1 MHKYVVPAHYYLL
14 YTGRCGGGSGGR
26 LAVSHCFRKV
36 GDHIK
41 VTCHICMGA
50 KGWDG
55 TKSILVVYILG
66 MSPQ

>member
-1 MHKYVVPAHYYLL
+1 MLYLHIIIYCTLEDVVVVVVVVWPFR
-14 YTGRCGGGSGGR
+14 TVSER
-26 LAVSHCFRKV
+26 L